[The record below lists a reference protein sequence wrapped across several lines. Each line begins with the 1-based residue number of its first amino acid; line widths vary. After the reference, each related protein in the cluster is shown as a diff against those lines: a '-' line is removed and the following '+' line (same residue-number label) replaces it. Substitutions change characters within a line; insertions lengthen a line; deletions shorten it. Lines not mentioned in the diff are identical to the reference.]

1 MAAAIEARPAGEKA
15 VAIAD
20 MADVLIRAAGCD
32 DRPGTAILPDVK
44 IVLGIKS
51 DDALSRGAGGG
62 LDAYAILQGAGHQAI
77 GICLAQVVLREEG
90 ELVQI
95 L

>member
-1 MAAAIEARPAGEKA
+1 
-15 VAIAD
+15 
-20 MADVLIRAAGCD
+20 MADVLIRATGSN

-44 IVLGIKS
+44 IVLGIEG
-51 DDALSRGAGGG
+51 DDALPRGAGGG
-62 LDAYAILQGAGHQAI
+62 LDAYTILQGAGHQAI
-77 GICLAQVVLREEG
+77 GICLTQVVLREEG